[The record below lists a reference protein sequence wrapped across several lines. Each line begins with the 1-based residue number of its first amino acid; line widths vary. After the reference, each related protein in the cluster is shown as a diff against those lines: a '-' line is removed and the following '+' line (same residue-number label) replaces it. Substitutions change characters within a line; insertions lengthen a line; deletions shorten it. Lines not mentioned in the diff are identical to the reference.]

1 MENEEDEIE
10 KKHHILLEK
19 FLTKGDINSF
29 RKMLN
34 IQTIKK
40 EKSQKLSLVN
50 QIKSN
55 NNSKIYR
62 NNNHNYL
69 NTENFSPLNIYS
81 GFSKYENFNTD
92 RKLPFQNLEKKN
104 CLKGNYKSYS
114 MKFNRI
120 KMNWAK
126 RKGISF
132 ENFQI
137 PKIESFDKKKK
148 IIDGNLFGT
157 NIISDNFINED
168 FSIEKNNDIYNNY
181 LNDYKISKSIKLP
194 KVHHR
199 NISNN
204 INESN
209 TYNLSNI
216 HIN

>member
-19 FLTKGDINSF
+19 FLSKGDINSF

-40 EKSQKLSLVN
+40 EKSQKLSIVN

-92 RKLPFQNLEKKN
+92 RKLPFQNSENKN
-104 CLKGNYKSYS
+104 CLKGNCKSYS
-114 MKFNRI
+114 MQFNSI
-120 KMNWAK
+120 KMN
-126 RKGISF
+126 
-132 ENFQI
+132 
-137 PKIESFDKKKK
+137 
-148 IIDGNLFGT
+148 
-157 NIISDNFINED
+157 
-168 FSIEKNNDIYNNY
+168 
-181 LNDYKISKSIKLP
+181 
-194 KVHHR
+194 
-199 NISNN
+199 
-204 INESN
+204 
-209 TYNLSNI
+209 
-216 HIN
+216 

>member
-1 MENEEDEIE
+1 
-10 KKHHILLEK
+10 
-19 FLTKGDINSF
+19 
-29 RKMLN
+29 
-34 IQTIKK
+34 
-40 EKSQKLSLVN
+40 
-50 QIKSN
+50 
-55 NNSKIYR
+55 
-62 NNNHNYL
+62 
-69 NTENFSPLNIYS
+69 
-81 GFSKYENFNTD
+81 
-92 RKLPFQNLEKKN
+92 
-104 CLKGNYKSYS
+104 

-148 IIDGNLFGT
+148 IIDGNLFET

-168 FSIEKNNDIYNNY
+168 FLIEKNNDIYNNY